1 MKTLEIIKTD
11 VHLVSNPTSTLSN
24 QLPTFSPNNDYI
36 QLLKDLHREDK
47 RPIGV
52 RSEARIGNLRKELI
66 KIEVTL
72 TSEQI
77 IFNTKLAIQEQ
88 PNNPQKSK
96 FKL

>member
-1 MKTLEIIKTD
+1 MGVLEKTKIK
-11 VHLVSNPTSTLSN
+11 VALRSNPIALSN
-24 QLPTFSPNNDYI
+24 HLPTFAPNEEYI
-36 QLLKDLHREDK
+36 SLLKDLHKETNRSKE
-47 RPIGV
+47 V

-88 PNNPQKSK
+88 PKIVTK
-96 FKL
+96 TKYKL

>member
-1 MKTLEIIKTD
+1 MKTLDVIKTKLS
-11 VHLVSNPTSTLSN
+11 LVTNPPSLSN

-36 QLLKDLHREDK
+36 QLLKDLHKESNRSKE
-47 RPIGV
+47 V

-88 PNNPQKSK
+88 PPSTQKSK
-96 FKL
+96 YKL